1 MNNKVVA
8 FILIM
13 IFLLYT
19 YSMMNCRTCGGD
31 RVETAHRDERT
42 DEHSESIRTD
52 EKRYSD
58 NIYELEYYSN

>member
-1 MNNKVVA
+1 
-8 FILIM
+8 
-13 IFLLYT
+13 
-19 YSMMNCRTCGGD
+19 MNCRTCGGD